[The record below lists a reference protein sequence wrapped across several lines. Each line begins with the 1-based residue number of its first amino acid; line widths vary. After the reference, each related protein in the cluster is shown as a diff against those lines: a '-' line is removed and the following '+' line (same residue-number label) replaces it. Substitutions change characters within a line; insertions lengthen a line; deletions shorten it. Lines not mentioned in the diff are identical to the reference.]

1 MKKLIK
7 TLAIGVL
14 VCMMFTGVA
23 SAALTAKQQANF
35 TNYTTSFINDGN
47 DYGMFLFSSYALDKA
62 LNFDLVA
69 TATEAGP
76 NSCYQTH
83 ENGIRTKAYYFI
95 DPDKCA
101 TWADALPCLH
111 GTGAYAKTGGYLA
124 HGNYLMMT
132 GSSLVSLIY
141 KNLFNVDLGIVDT
154 SKAPAFASGKLYN
167 DRTHFDL
174 VKDYHSVDGPDAE
187 GNQVDRFKFDR
198 TLKIGETVEQNLLQP
213 GDLIIGVRYANAA
226 ASTIEGAQY
235 SDTIAL
241 YLGDGKV
248 VVCEATQW
256 RSNNQMVYLTYP
268 QINSDGSVN
277 PNHFRI
283 QNLADLLPAEDGAAG
298 GATAVHRCTDIAI
311 LRLKNV
317 EKNGNIAKVDF
328 EKLAEG
334 VKPSNA
340 ELSDG
345 GDTPGSNTPGSNTPG
360 SNTPGSNTPGSNTPG
375 TGNGNNSPATGDM
388 ILVGSLAALAVSGIG
403 ALVICKKKRK

>member
-1 MKKLIK
+1 MKKLMK

-83 ENGIRTKAYYFI
+83 ENGIRTKAYYMI

-101 TWADALPCLH
+101 TWADAMPGLQ
-111 GTGAYAKTGGYLA
+111 GTGDYAKTGGYLA
-124 HGNYLMMT
+124 HGDYLMMT

-154 SKAPAFASGKLYN
+154 SVAPAFASGKLYN

-174 VKDYHSVDGPDAE
+174 VKEYHSVDGPDE
-187 GNQVDRFKFDR
+187 DGNQVDRFQFDR
-198 TLKIGETVEQNLLQP
+198 TIKIGETVEQNLLQP

-256 RSNNQMVYLTYP
+256 RSNNQMVYLTFP

-277 PNHFRI
+277 PNLFRI
-283 QNLADLLPAEDGAAG
+283 QNLADLLPAEEGAG
-298 GATAVHRCTDIAI
+298 GVTAVHRCTDIAI
-311 LRLKNV
+311 LRLKDV

-328 EKLAEG
+328 EKLADG
-334 VKPSNA
+334 VKPSNE

-345 GDTPGSNTPGSNTPG
+345 GDNTPGSNTPDTGKTPDTG
-360 SNTPGSNTPGSNTPG
+360 SKD
-375 TGNGNNSPATGDM
+375 TGKNNGNNSPATGDM
-388 ILVGSLAALAVSGIG
+388 IMVGSLAALAVSGIG

>member
-1 MKKLIK
+1 MKKLMK

-62 LNFDLVA
+62 LTFDLVA

-83 ENGIRTKAYYFI
+83 ENGIRTKAYYMI

-101 TWADALPCLH
+101 TWADAMPSLQ
-111 GTGAYAKTGGYLA
+111 GTGDYAKTGGYLA
-124 HGNYLMMT
+124 HGDYLMMT

-141 KNLFNVDLGIVDT
+141 KNLFNVELGVVDT
-154 SKAPAFASGKLYN
+154 SVAPAFASSKLYN

-174 VKDYHSVDGPDAE
+174 VKEYHSVDGPDAD
-187 GNQVDRFKFDR
+187 GNQVDRFGFDR

-213 GDLIIGVRYANAA
+213 GDLIIGVRYVNAA

-256 RSNNQMVYLTYP
+256 RTNNQMVYLTYP

-277 PNHFRI
+277 PNLFRI
-283 QNLADLLPAEDGAAG
+283 QNLTDLMPLEEGAG
-298 GATAVHRCTDIAI
+298 GVTAVHRCTDIAI
-311 LRLKNV
+311 LRLKAV

-328 EKLAEG
+328 EKLADG

-345 GDTPGSNTPGSNTPG
+345 GDNTPGSNTPG
-360 SNTPGSNTPGSNTPG
+360 SNTPGSNTPD
-375 TGNGNNSPATGDM
+375 TGKNNGNNSPATGDM

>member
-1 MKKLIK
+1 MKKLMK

-62 LNFDLVA
+62 LTFDLVA

-83 ENGIRTKAYYFI
+83 ENGIRTKAYYMI

-101 TWADALPCLH
+101 TWADAMPALQ
-111 GTGAYAKTGGYLA
+111 GTGDYAKTGGYLA
-124 HGNYLMMT
+124 HGDYLMMT

-141 KNLFNVDLGIVDT
+141 KNLFNVELGVVDT
-154 SKAPAFASGKLYN
+154 SVAPAFASSKLYN

-174 VKDYHSVDGPDAE
+174 VKEYHSVDGPDAD
-187 GNQVDRFKFDR
+187 GNQVDRFGFDR

-213 GDLIIGVRYANAA
+213 GDLIIGVRYVNAA

-248 VVCEATQW
+248 VVCEVTQW
-256 RSNNQMVYLTYP
+256 RTNNQMVYLTYP

-277 PNHFRI
+277 PNLFRI
-283 QNLADLLPAEDGAAG
+283 QNLTDLMPLEEGAG
-298 GATAVHRCTDIAI
+298 GVTAVHRCTDIAI
-311 LRLKNV
+311 LRLKDV

-328 EKLAEG
+328 EKLADG

-345 GDTPGSNTPGSNTPG
+345 GDNTPGSNTPG
-360 SNTPGSNTPGSNTPG
+360 SNTPGSNTPD
-375 TGNGNNSPATGDM
+375 TGKNNGNNSPATGDM